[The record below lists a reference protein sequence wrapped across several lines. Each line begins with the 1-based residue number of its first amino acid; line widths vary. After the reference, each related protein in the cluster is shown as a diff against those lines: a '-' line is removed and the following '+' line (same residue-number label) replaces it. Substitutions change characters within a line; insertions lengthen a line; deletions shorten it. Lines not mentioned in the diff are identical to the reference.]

1 MKKILFSCG
10 LVLSFLIASC
20 QQAVE
25 KKVPVNKVVTVE
37 EFQKLLTEKS
47 NATVLDVRTP
57 DEFKAGYIK
66 GAVNMDIYDPGFK
79 ENLAT
84 LDAAKPV
91 LVYCK
96 SGGRS
101 AGAAKLLAEMG
112 FTEVYDLQGGVMA
125 WSANGKPLDGTE
137 NTAGGSAGLSL
148 DDYVKQVSSAP
159 LVLVDFNAVWCM
171 PCKKLAPILD
181 ELVKKENGRLTLIKI
196 DADANPQLM
205 QAKQIQGIPY
215 LELYK
220 EGKMVWSNMGMTDEA
235 TIAAQ
240 LK

>member
-1 MKKILFSCG
+1 MKKILIS
-10 LVLSFLIASC
+10 LSLLLAFIFAACQQPGGKNTSINQDVQLEQFEKLIA
-20 QQAVE
+20 
-25 KKVPVNKVVTVE
+25 
-37 EFQKLLTEKS
+37 EKS
-47 NATVLDVRTP
+47 NAQLLDVRTA
-57 DEFKAGYIK
+57 DEFNAGHITKAQ
-66 GAVNMDIYDPGFK
+66 NLDIYDKNFK
-79 ENLAT
+79 ESLAK
-84 LDAAKPV
+84 LDKTRPV

-101 AGAAKLLAEMG
+101 SQAAAMLKEMG
-112 FTEVYDLQGGVMA
+112 FGEVYNLQGGILA
-125 WSANGKPLDGTE
+125 WTNAGKPVEGANVPE
-137 NTAGGSAGLSL
+137 KNAGLTIEE
-148 DDYVKQVSSAP
+148 YQKQVSANP

-181 ELVKKENGRLTLIKI
+181 ELVQKQGGKLTLLKI
-196 DADANPQLM
+196 DADANPALM

-220 EGKMVWSNMGMTDEA
+220 EGKMIWSNMGMTDEA